1 MNFRDD
7 QALETGMLYM
17 GSMLWRSLLRK
28 DVLLGAIDKLDI
40 TIRRK
45 TFMTPQKDPV

>member
-17 GSMLWRSLLRK
+17 RSMLWRSLLRK
-28 DVLLGAIDKLDI
+28 DILLGTIDKLDI